1 MFGEKMITADQVAT
15 ICISIVAGLGG
26 GTLLIWGLSSWLGKV
41 WANRLL
47 EKDRLRYNRE
57 LEVVKNELGRA
68 SQEYLIKFSSL
79 HAERGNIIR
88 DLYKKL
94 MSAQR
99 LMESILKRFQ
109 AAGEPPLE
117 EKIKNFVDSFNE
129 FFQFYLDSRIYFPA
143 HLCKQIE
150 DFALKLREIHID
162 ITLYPVNPVDIQYQ
176 VSPEL
181 LKEQREFWEKARS
194 IFTTQAERL
203 FSTIEAEI
211 RDLLGVE
218 KDSKCVTPANG

>member
-1 MFGEKMITADQVAT
+1 MITADQITT
-15 ICISIVAGLGG
+15 ICISIVTGLGG
-26 GTLLIWGLSSWLGKV
+26 GAVLIWALSSWLGKV

-57 LEVVKNELGRA
+57 LEVVKTELGRA

-79 HAERGNIIR
+79 NAERGVIIR

-99 LMESILKRFQ
+99 TMHSILKPFQ
-109 AAGEPPLE
+109 AEGEPSPTD
-117 EKIKNFVDSFNE
+117 KIKELVKSFNE
-129 FFQFYLDSRIYFPA
+129 FYQFYLNCRIYFPPRI
-143 HLCKQIE
+143 CKQIE
-150 DFALKLREIHID
+150 DLALKLRDAHIS
-162 ITLYPVNPVDIQYQ
+162 ITIYPVDPQDIEYK

-181 LKEQREFWEKARS
+181 LKERREFWERARGIFDSQAEALFRS
-194 IFTTQAERL
+194 IETEF
-203 FSTIEAEI
+203 

-218 KDSKCVTPANG
+218 RGSEQDTPVDG

>member
-1 MFGEKMITADQVAT
+1 MITADQVAT
-15 ICISIVAGLGG
+15 ICISVVTGLGG
-26 GTLLIWGLSSWLGKV
+26 GAVIIWALSSWLGKV
-41 WANRLL
+41 WANRIL

-57 LEVVKNELGRA
+57 LEVVKTELGRA

-99 LMESILKRFQ
+99 LVESILKRFQ
-109 AAGEPPLE
+109 TAGEPPLE
-117 EKIKNFVDSFNE
+117 EKIKDFVDSFNQ
-129 FFQFYLDSRIYFPA
+129 FYQFYLDSRIYFPA

-150 DFALKLREIHID
+150 DFAKKLREIHID
-162 ITLYPVNPVDIQYQ
+162 ITLFPVDPKDIQYE

-181 LKEQREFWEKARS
+181 LKEQREFWEKARET
-194 IFTTQAERL
+194 FAAEADRL
-203 FSTIEAEI
+203 FSSIEVEI

-218 KDSKCVTPANG
+218 KDSK

>member
-1 MFGEKMITADQVAT
+1 MSITVDQIVT
-15 ICISIVAGLGG
+15 ICMSIVTGLGG
-26 GTLLIWGLSSWLGKV
+26 GAVIIWALSSWLGKV
-41 WANRLL
+41 WANRIL

-57 LEVVKNELGRA
+57 LEVVKTELGRA

-94 MSAQR
+94 ISAQR

-117 EKIKNFVDSFNE
+117 EKIKEFVDSVNQFY
-129 FFQFYLDSRIYFPA
+129 QFYLDSRIYFPVR
-143 HLCKQIE
+143 LCKQIE
-150 DFALKLREIHID
+150 DFARKLREIHID
-162 ITLYPVNPVDIQYQ
+162 ITLYPVDTKDIQYK

-181 LKEQREFWEKARS
+181 LKEQREFWEKARGT
-194 IFTTQAERL
+194 FATQAEPL
-203 FSTIEAEI
+203 FSSIEAEI
-211 RDLLGVE
+211 RDILGVE
-218 KDSKCVTPANG
+218 RNSK